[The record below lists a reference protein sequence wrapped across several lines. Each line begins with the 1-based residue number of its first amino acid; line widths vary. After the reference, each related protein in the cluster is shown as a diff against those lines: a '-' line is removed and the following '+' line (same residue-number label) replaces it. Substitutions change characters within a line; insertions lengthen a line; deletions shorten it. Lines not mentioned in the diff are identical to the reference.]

1 MLGYEPRQVTT
12 QDCLVLCNLANMVI
26 KEMQR
31 DKLLLEKENSGQ
43 LLQRRNSKL
52 NVISFAVYRTKI
64 CCSLSQAS
72 MALIKHLASLVAA
85 AGHELLSWLEES

>member
-26 KEMQR
+26 KEMQK

-52 NVISFAVYRTKI
+52 NVISFTSYCNKI
-64 CCSLSQAS
+64 CCFLSQAS
-72 MALIKHLASLVAA
+72 IALFEICKPSGCSWECVALMA
-85 AGHELLSWLEES
+85 

>member
-26 KEMQR
+26 KEMQK

-52 NVISFAVYRTKI
+52 NVISFAIY
-64 CCSLSQAS
+64 CN
-72 MALIKHLASLVAA
+72 M
-85 AGHELLSWLEES
+85 LLSVTSSYQTSCKAGGCSWDCVAVTN

>member
-1 MLGYEPRQVTT
+1 MLGYEPRQVTA

-26 KEMQR
+26 KEMQK

-52 NVISFAVYRTKI
+52 NVISFAIYCNKI
-64 CCSLSQAS
+64 C
-72 MALIKHLASLVAA
+72 
-85 AGHELLSWLEES
+85 

>member
-26 KEMQR
+26 KEMQK

-52 NVISFAVYRTKI
+52 NVISFAMY
-64 CCSLSQAS
+64 CN
-72 MALIKHLASLVAA
+72 M
-85 AGHELLSWLEES
+85 LLSVTSSHQTSCKPGGCSWDCVAIMN

>member
-52 NVISFAVYRTKI
+52 NVSSFAIYCNKI
-64 CCSLSQAS
+64 CCFLSQAS
-72 MALIKHLASLVAA
+72 IALIKHLANLVAA
-85 AGHELLSWLEES
+85 AGNVLLSWLEES

>member
-1 MLGYEPRQVTT
+1 MLGYEPRQVTA

-26 KEMQR
+26 KEMQK

-52 NVISFAVYRTKI
+52 NVISIAIY
-64 CCSLSQAS
+64 CN
-72 MALIKHLASLVAA
+72 M
-85 AGHELLSWLEES
+85 LLSVTSSYQTACKAGGCSCDCIAVMA